1 MWPAAMPRIQLTIF
15 SDISVI
21 PLGLIWA
28 RLEHVSIKKISQES
42 EHLEQEDAEQTPVTS
57 EA

>member
-1 MWPAAMPRIQLTIF
+1 MLLIVTFM
-15 SDISVI
+15 SVI

-42 EHLEQEDAEQTPVTS
+42 EHLEQEDAQRAPAIS